1 MVEIN
6 KLLPVLASLAAF
18 ALPFPVAA
26 SPSATDLADHLKT
39 SKALY
44 YGSWRCPACITQ
56 TRLFG
61 DAANKLPYVECAKPK
76 ELPIQAAA
84 CKTAE
89 IRAYPT
95 WILENGERREGV
107 QTLEQ
112 LKIWTS
118 MPDRP

>member
-1 MVEIN
+1 MVEIS
-6 KLLPVLASLAAF
+6 KMLPVVASLAALV
-18 ALPFPVAA
+18 LPFQVAA
-26 SPSATDLADHLKT
+26 APNPAELADHLRE

-84 CKTAE
+84 CQTAE

-95 WILENGERREGV
+95 WILESGERREGV
-107 QTLEQ
+107 QTLEE
-112 LKIWTS
+112 LRVWTS
-118 MPDRP
+118 MPARP

>member
-1 MVEIN
+1 MVEIS
-6 KLLPVLASLAAF
+6 KLLPLLASLAAIT
-18 ALPFPVAA
+18 LPFPAAA
-26 SPSATDLADHLKT
+26 SPEPAELADHLST

-44 YGSWRCPACITQ
+44 YGSWRCPACMKQ
-56 TRLFG
+56 TKLFG

-84 CKTAE
+84 CQTAK

-112 LKIWTS
+112 LKVWAS
-118 MPDRP
+118 MPARP